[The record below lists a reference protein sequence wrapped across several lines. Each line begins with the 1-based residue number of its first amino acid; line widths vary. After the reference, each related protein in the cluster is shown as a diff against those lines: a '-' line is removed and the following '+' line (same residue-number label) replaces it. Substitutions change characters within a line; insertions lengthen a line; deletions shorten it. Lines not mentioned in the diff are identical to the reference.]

1 MSNDKLMENE
11 DVIHIYLV
19 IIGNKTRSFTVMGMD
34 LESLIQS
41 EVSQKEKKQILYINA
56 NIWNLEK

>member
-1 MSNDKLMENE
+1 MKSHSKALGVSQMSNDKWMENE

-41 EVSQKEKKQILYINA
+41 EVSQKEKNK
-56 NIWNLEK
+56 